1 MEPYLELEFRKND
14 PSKIWVKGAN
24 ENFAG
29 AAEQYINDE
38 EINLFAKNLKV
49 FPSSTEATVTFE
61 AGKDEP
67 AHGYCKLHFY
77 CFDSSGHTAV
87 QISLAN
93 ELASNEN
100 EDNWCKVVL
109 KMQFEPVELDK
120 FVSTLSEA
128 INIGSGVATL
138 KGVRRFTENVHP

>member
-1 MEPYLELEFRKND
+1 MEPYLELTFRKND
-14 PSKIWVKGAN
+14 PSKIWVRGAN

-38 EINLFAKNLKV
+38 EINLLAENLKA

-61 AGKDEP
+61 AGKNEST
-67 AHGYCKLHFY
+67 HGYCKLHFY
-77 CFDSSGHTAV
+77 CFDSTGHTAV

-93 ELASNEN
+93 ELASNED
-100 EDNWCKVVL
+100 EDNRCMVVL
-109 KMQFEPVELDK
+109 KLQFEPVELDR
-120 FVSTLSEA
+120 FVSTLNEA
-128 INIGSGVATL
+128 INNGGGVATL